1 MTQTP
6 DSLARRAALAERLLL
21 LVETPERVAAVIGDL
36 VESAEAR
43 SRWRFWRSVAGT
55 AVSLIGTQIAGGG
68 VALVGTAV
76 AGWFAYMAASLV
88 LTGVCVIAGAA
99 GWAVMS
105 FVAGHTGF
113 ELLMDAFRLRMS
125 WPPQTSLLVFW
136 MQALGMWMAAPYLT
150 IRVGARWW
158 PGRELPLAVVCA
170 FVWGVLATA
179 VPLVI
184 VPGVWT
190 PTAGVQISLGTSDSA
205 LGIALVAIFTLS
217 GGVAAA
223 GTRTRRLQA

>member
-36 VESAEAR
+36 VESADAR
-43 SRWRFWRSVAGT
+43 SRWRFWRSVLGP
-55 AVSLIGTQIAGGG
+55 AVSLIGTQITGGG
-68 VALVGTAV
+68 AALMGTAL
-76 AGWFAYMAASLV
+76 AGWFAYMAASLLRTLIV
-88 LTGVCVIAGAA
+88 VIAGAA
-99 GWAVMS
+99 AWVVMS

-113 ELLMDAFRLRMS
+113 ELLMDVFRLRLP
-125 WPPQTSLLVFW
+125 WPSHMSLLVFW
-136 MQALGMWMAAPYLT
+136 MQALGMWMAAPYVT

-184 VPGVWT
+184 VPGVWR
-190 PTAGVQISLGTSDSA
+190 PAPGVEIALGTSDGA
-205 LGIALVAIFTLS
+205 LGIVLVAIFTLG
-217 GGVAAA
+217 GGVSAAA
-223 GTRTRRLQA
+223 ERTHRSPA